1 MTVVDDV
8 DQLTEQYQLGLEEFM
23 KGNPE
28 PVKELFSHRD
38 DVTLANPLGPPA
50 RGWDQVAATI
60 ERASSFMRDGE
71 DLHCETV
78 AKYVSAELAYT
89 VWIERGKGQGRRK
102 GGYHPNRSAG
112 HDDLPT
118 RGGRV
123 EGRPSTRRPNNH
135 RTASGIGDPGVA
147 LPLERTSENAV
158 KAKFAEYL
166 FHALR

>member
-28 PVKELFSHRD
+28 PVKDLFSHRD

-78 AKYVSAELAYT
+78 AKYVTDELAYT
-89 VWIERGKGQGRRK
+89 VWIER
-102 GGYHPNRSAG
+102 
-112 HDDLPT
+112 
-118 RGGRV
+118 
-123 EGRPSTRRPNNH
+123 
-135 RTASGIGDPGVA
+135 
-147 LPLERTSENAV
+147 V
-158 KAKFAEYL
+158 KAKVGGREDITQT
-166 FHALR
+166 ALRVTMIFRPEEGVWKVVHRHADPITTAQPAESVIQE

>member
-38 DVTLANPLGPPA
+38 DVTLANPLGSPA

-78 AKYVSAELAYT
+78 AKYVTPELACILW
-89 VWIERGKGQGRRK
+89 V
-102 GGYHPNRSAG
+102 
-112 HDDLPT
+112 
-118 RGGRV
+118 
-123 EGRPSTRRPNNH
+123 
-135 RTASGIGDPGVA
+135 
-147 LPLERTSENAV
+147 ERTNAKV
-158 KAKFAEYL
+158 GGAEDVTPCDL
-166 FHALR
+166 RVTMTLRPEDGTWKVVHRHADPITTAQPAESVIQE